1 MTKEERK
8 IIEDY
13 IRKTMGD
20 LDPGVISAEAKYKIL
35 AQHYKALWEKEKELN
50 NGRER

>member
-1 MTKEERK
+1 MTKQERK

-20 LDPGVISAEAKYKIL
+20 LDPGVISEEAKYKIL
-35 AQHYKALWEKEKELN
+35 ADYYKRMWEKEKELN